1 MKTTIFI
8 AELSNENQEK
18 IKKMIIEFL
27 TTEGYEN
34 EKIREIIENVMN
46 ERLCNLEEFIDIEPF
61 LQKGKVISI
70 KNVRESVCFLNIKK

>member
-8 AELSNENQEK
+8 AELSNDNQEK

-34 EKIREIIENVMN
+34 KKIQEIIENVMN

-61 LQKGKVISI
+61 LKKGKVIFI
-70 KNVRESVCFLNIKK
+70 KNMR

>member
-34 EKIREIIENVMN
+34 KKIQEIIENVMN

-61 LQKGKVISI
+61 LKKGKVIFI
-70 KNVRESVCFLNIKK
+70 KNMR

>member
-1 MKTTIFI
+1 MNTTIFI

-34 EKIREIIENVMN
+34 KKIQEIIENVMN
-46 ERLCNLEEFIDIEPF
+46 ERLCDLEEFIDIEPF
-61 LQKGKVISI
+61 LKKGKVIFI
-70 KNVRESVCFLNIKK
+70 KNMR

>member
-34 EKIREIIENVMN
+34 KKIQEIIENAMN

-61 LQKGKVISI
+61 LKKGKVIFI
-70 KNVRESVCFLNIKK
+70 KNMR

>member
-1 MKTTIFI
+1 MNTTIFI

-34 EKIREIIENVMN
+34 KKIQEIIENVMN
-46 ERLCNLEEFIDIEPF
+46 GRLCDLEEFIDIEPF
-61 LQKGKVISI
+61 LKKGKVIFI
-70 KNVRESVCFLNIKK
+70 KNMR